1 MPLGKYDPALD
12 RVTDYLMW
20 VGGKF
25 YSIESFV
32 TEAKNLG
39 VSKRVAHYPDD
50 VMVGKTRIF
59 LAHDV
64 SKLVKVRDWKATRG
78 EKKGQVIPVL
88 RPKWTPRGPVVFGYF
103 VVSSKESVVRPE
115 RGLSDLCG
123 RKGATAVMVAE
134 AEQEPERASGRRVE
148 GGRYICGKKLVAI
161 KPWKVHKLSRFRGL
175 KAVNGDRILAGE
187 AWEKWELTPEEWKI
201 RKFKVKQTDGGTQ
214 MPMFSV
220 DATMSVE
227 RLLKDEGK

>member
-1 MPLGKYDPALD
+1 MPLGKDDPSLD

-25 YSIESFV
+25 YSIETFLA
-32 TEAKNLG
+32 EAKALG
-39 VSKRVAHYPDD
+39 ISKRVAHYPDD
-50 VMVGKTRIF
+50 LTVGKTRIF

-64 SKLVKVRDWKATRG
+64 AKFAKVKDWKATRG
-78 EKKGQVIPVL
+78 AKKGQMIPVL
-88 RPKWTPRGPVVFGYF
+88 RPKRTPQGPVVFGYF
-103 VVSSKESVVRPE
+103 FVSSKESIVRPE
-115 RGLSDLCG
+115 RGLSDLCA
-123 RKGATAVMVAE
+123 RKGAIAVLVAQA
-134 AEQEPERASGRRVE
+134 AEEPERASGRRVE
-148 GGRYICGKKLVAI
+148 GGRYICGRSVVAI
-161 KPWKVHKLSRFRGL
+161 KPWKAHDLPRFRGL
-175 KAVNGDRILAGE
+175 KAVSGDRILAGG
-187 AWEKWELTPEEWKI
+187 AWEEWELTPEEWKI